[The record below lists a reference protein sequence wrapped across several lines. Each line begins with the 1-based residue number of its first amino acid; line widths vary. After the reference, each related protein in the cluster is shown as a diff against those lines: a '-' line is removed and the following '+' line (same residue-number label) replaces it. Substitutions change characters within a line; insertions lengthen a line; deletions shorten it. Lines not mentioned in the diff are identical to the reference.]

1 MAQVESFRALREEGL
16 AAYRDLY
23 EAVNDPAARASSAV
37 DVEPLAAT
45 LPQPHP
51 AMPLRTLL
59 SLALALQGDLNP
71 LSERPLGPDGVP
83 VSQRLRSWGDEW
95 AALQAVVFPEL
106 SGSALSFLQAWR
118 EWRAPAKEPPTSP
131 GRISWSVLRGRAR
144 EVVAG
149 NHPVAGP
156 EHVFFAL
163 VRDWAPDLEP
173 LLDEVEV
180 DADALLSA
188 ASESLPPGDGLSAF
202 SLGEIVESSD
212 LPFAEAREREVSA
225 ELGGLATS
233 SWTILAALLRAGL
246 VPAAPSELL
255 RPAEEQIVE
264 AIRSL
269 AGHRLGRVRPSRT
282 ISRDYWVDEDTTLGH
297 GIYADAIVEFIRHP
311 ETRPPLTIGIK
322 APWGA
327 GKTSLMRMIRKQLDP
342 DPERP
347 IEESTRKQLTNH
359 QMLKLLRR
367 KPATRDR
374 ALETR
379 ISGQARDSSSRPTVW
394 FNVWK
399 YQSAEQIWAGL
410 GHEMI
415 RQITAR
421 MSRAERE
428 RFWARL
434 NLRRLDEARIRREL
448 YRALFDRLLSTKRV
462 IVAAAVAVAVAVVTL
477 ALPSSLVEAR
487 SAGAG
492 AFVLAVLGLAKTTY
506 SRVRAFLDD
515 DVSASYAT
523 LVREPDYEGHLGFL
537 HLVHS
542 DMSAVLDLVATED
555 RPVIV
560 FVDDLDRCSWDV
572 VAKVVEALN
581 LFLAGDF
588 PNCIFVIAMEPE
600 VVAAHMQVAYERLTQ
615 ALDGADG
622 PPLGWRFL
630 EKMVQLPLSLPPPE
644 ASQVERYLD
653 SLFGPGHDEP
663 EPAVEQLAAFEERLR
678 EEQPSFDDLP
688 DAALRASQEI
698 TGRELS
704 VIPSSFARSVLSVVG
719 DRFTDEDEEVRAV
732 VGAQVVHFSNN
743 PREIK
748 RLLNVFRFY
757 AFIQVSRGLAGLST
771 PTLEQVAKL
780 AVLAVRWPN
789 LLELFGRPWALGE
802 DERVLARLETLART
816 QQGNGVPADWSETLS
831 SGPFPDRLRAQLA
844 SPALYRVLKGEPLLG
859 ESPAGFL

>member
-1 MAQVESFRALREEGL
+1 MAERRSLRALREEGL
-16 AAYRDLY
+16 AAYRELY
-23 EAVNDPAARASSAV
+23 EAVSDPVARERSAI
-37 DVEPLAAT
+37 DVEPLAGM
-45 LPQPHP
+45 LPRPHP
-51 AMPLRTLL
+51 AMPLRVLL
-59 SLALALQGDLNP
+59 SLALALQGDLKL
-71 LSERPLGPDGVP
+71 LSSGPPGPDGLP
-83 VSQRLRSWGDEW
+83 VSDRLRRWADEW

-106 SGSALSFLQAWR
+106 SMSALGFLQAWR
-118 EWRAPAKEPPTSP
+118 DWRAPASESPTTP
-131 GRISWSVLRGRAR
+131 GRISWSILRLRAR
-144 EVVAG
+144 QVVAG

-163 VRDWAPDLEP
+163 VRDWTPDLEP

-180 DADALLSA
+180 DADALLA
-188 ASESLPPGDGLSAF
+188 AAAESLPPGDGLSTF
-202 SLGEIVESSD
+202 ELDEIVERSE

-246 VPAAPSELL
+246 VPAAAMELL
-255 RPAEEQIVE
+255 RPAEERITK

-327 GKTSLMRMIRKQLDP
+327 GKTSLMRMIRKQLDS

-347 IEESTRKQLTNH
+347 LEESTRKQLTNH
-359 QMLKLLRR
+359 QMLELLRR

-374 ALETR
+374 ALEMR
-379 ISGQARDSSSRPTVW
+379 VSGQAADSSTRPTVW
-394 FNVWK
+394 FNAWK

-410 GHEMI
+410 GHEII
-415 RQITAR
+415 RQLTAR
-421 MSRAERE
+421 MSRPERE

-434 NLRRLDEARIRREL
+434 NLRRLDEGRIRREL
-448 YRALFDRLLSTKRV
+448 YRALFDRVLSTRRV
-462 IVAAAVAVAVAVVTL
+462 IVSAGAAVVVAVVTL
-477 ALPSSLVEAR
+477 ALPSSFVEAR
-487 SAGAG
+487 GAGAG
-492 AFVLAVLGLAKTTY
+492 AFLLAVLALAKTTY

-523 LVREPDYEGHLGFL
+523 LVREPDYEGELGFL
-537 HLVHS
+537 HLVQS
-542 DMSAVLDLVATED
+542 DMSAVLDLVATEE
-555 RPVIV
+555 RPIV
-560 FVDDLDRCSWDV
+560 VFIDDLDRCSWEV

-588 PNCIFVIAMEPE
+588 PNCVFVIAMEPE
-600 VVAAHMQVAYERLTQ
+600 VVAAHIQVAYDRLTE
-615 ALDGADG
+615 ALDGSDG

-644 ASQVERYLD
+644 TSQVERYLD
-653 SLFGPGHDEP
+653 SLLGPGRDEP
-663 EPAVEQLAAFEERLR
+663 EPEAEQLAEFERRLR
-678 EEQPSFDDLP
+678 EEEPTFDDLP

-698 TGRELS
+698 TGREQT

-719 DRFTDEDEEVRAV
+719 DRFTDNDEEVRAV

-771 PTLEQVAKL
+771 PNLEQVAKL

-789 LLELFGRPWALGE
+789 LLEVFGRPWEFGQ
-802 DERVLARLETLART
+802 DERVLARLETLARG
-816 QQGNGVPADWSETLS
+816 QHGNGIPPDWPATVA
-831 SGPFPDRLRAQLA
+831 SGPFSDRLRTQIA

-859 ESPAGFL
+859 DSPAGFL

>member
-1 MAQVESFRALREEGL
+1 MAEPQRFRALREEGL
-16 AAYRDLY
+16 AAYRELY
-23 EAVNDPAARASSAV
+23 KAISDPATRASSAV
-37 DVEPLAAT
+37 DVESLAAT

-51 AMPLRTLL
+51 AMPLRVLL
-59 SLALALQGDLNP
+59 SLALALQGDLSA
-71 LSERPLGPDGVP
+71 LSSGPPGPDGSP
-83 VSQRLRSWGDEW
+83 ASERLRRWGDVW
-95 AALQAVVFPEL
+95 AALQAVIFPEL
-106 SGSALSFLQAWR
+106 SISALPLLQAWR
-118 EWRAPAKEPPTSP
+118 DWRTPAGESPTTP
-131 GRISWSVLRGRAR
+131 GRISWSVLRVRAR

-163 VRDWAPDLEP
+163 VRDWTPDLEP
-173 LLDEVEV
+173 LLDEVGV
-180 DADALLSA
+180 DGDALLSA
-188 ASESLPPGDGLSAF
+188 AAESLPPGDGLSTF
-202 SLGEIVESSD
+202 GFDEIVESSEM
-212 LPFAEAREREVSA
+212 PFAEAREREVSA

-246 VPAAPSELL
+246 VPAPALESL
-255 RPAEEQIVE
+255 RPAEERIFE
-264 AIRSL
+264 AIRAL

-282 ISRDYWVDEDTTLGH
+282 ISRDYWVDHDTTLGH

-311 ETRPPLTIGIK
+311 QTRPPLTIGIK

-347 IEESTRKQLTNH
+347 LKVAAREQLTNE

-374 ALETR
+374 ALEMR
-379 ISGQARDSSSRPTVW
+379 LSGQPGDLSSRPTVW
-394 FNVWK
+394 FNAWK

-410 GHEMI
+410 GHEII
-415 RQITAR
+415 RQLTAR
-421 MSRAERE
+421 MTKVQRE

-434 NLRRLDEARIRREL
+434 NLRRLDEGRIRREL
-448 YRALFDRLLSTKRV
+448 YRALFDRLLSTRRV
-462 IVAAAVAVAVAVVTL
+462 VVAAGAAVAVAIITL
-477 ALPSSLVEAR
+477 ALPGSFAEAR
-487 SAGAG
+487 AAGAG
-492 AFVLAVLGLAKTTY
+492 AFLLAVLGLAKTTY

-515 DVSASYAT
+515 GVSASYAT
-523 LVREPDYEGHLGFL
+523 LVREPDYEGQLGFL

-542 DMSAVLDLVATED
+542 DMSAALDLVATEE
-555 RPVIV
+555 RPVVV
-560 FVDDLDRCSWDV
+560 FIDDLDRCSWEV

-600 VVAAHMQVAYERLTQ
+600 VVAAHIEVAYDRLTQ
-615 ALDGADG
+615 ALDGSDG

-644 ASQVERYLD
+644 PSQVERYLD
-653 SLFGPGHDEP
+653 SLLGPARDEP
-663 EPAVEQLAAFEERLR
+663 EPEAEQLAEFERRLR
-678 EEQPSFDDLP
+678 QEQPSFDDLP
-688 DAALRASQEI
+688 DAALRASQEV
-698 TGRELS
+698 TGREQT
-704 VIPSSFARSVLSVVG
+704 VIPSSFARSVLTVVG
-719 DRFTDEDEEVRAV
+719 DRFTDKDEEVRAV

-789 LLELFGRPWALGE
+789 LLEVFGRPWALGQT
-802 DERVLARLETLART
+802 ERVLARLETLARG
-816 QQGNGVPADWSETLS
+816 QDGNGVPPDWSETLS
-831 SGPFPDRLRAQLA
+831 SGPFSDRLRAEVA
-844 SPALYRVLKGEPLLG
+844 SPALYRVLRGEPLLG

>member
-1 MAQVESFRALREEGL
+1 MAEARSFRALREEGL
-16 AAYRDLY
+16 AAYRELY
-23 EAVNDPAARASSAV
+23 EAVNDPDARERSAV
-37 DVEPLAAT
+37 DVEPVAP
-45 LPQPHP
+45 LPRPHA
-51 AMPLRTLL
+51 AMPLRVLL
-59 SLALALQGDLNP
+59 SLALALQGDLKP
-71 LSERPLGPDGVP
+71 LASGPANSEGLP
-83 VSQRLRSWGDEW
+83 VSQRLRRWGDEW
-95 AALQAVVFPEL
+95 AALQGVLFPEL
-106 SGSALSFLQAWR
+106 SIAALPFMQAWR
-118 EWRAPAKEPPTSP
+118 EWRTPPGESPTTP
-131 GRISWSVLRGRAR
+131 GRISWSVLRRRAR

-163 VRDWAPDLEP
+163 IRDWTPDLEP

-180 DADALLSA
+180 DADALVSA
-188 ASESLPPGDGLSAF
+188 AAESLPPGDGLSTF
-202 SLGEIVESSD
+202 DLEEIVESSEM
-212 LPFAEAREREVSA
+212 PFAEARERELSA

-233 SWTILAALLRAGL
+233 SWTILGALLSAGL
-246 VPAAPSELL
+246 VPEVASELL
-255 RPAEEQIVE
+255 RPAEERIIE

-269 AGHRLGRVRPSRT
+269 AGTRLGRVRPSRT
-282 ISRDYWVDEDTTLGH
+282 ISRDYWVDEDSALGH

-347 IEESTRKQLTNH
+347 LVESARQELTNQ

-367 KPATRDR
+367 KPSTRDR
-374 ALETR
+374 ALEMSVSR
-379 ISGQARDSSSRPTVW
+379 QVSDRSARATVW
-394 FNVWK
+394 FNAWK

-410 GHEMI
+410 GHEI
-415 RQITAR
+415 IGQLTAR
-421 MSRAERE
+421 MSRGERE

-434 NLRRLDEARIRREL
+434 NLRRLDEGRIRREL
-448 YRALFDRLLSTKRV
+448 YRALFDRLLSSRRV
-462 IVAAAVAVAVAVVTL
+462 IIAVAAAAALAIVTL
-477 ALPSSLVEAR
+477 ALPSSYAGAK

-492 AFVLAVLGLAKTTY
+492 AFLVAVLGLTKTTY
-506 SRVRAFLDD
+506 SRVHAFLDD
-515 DVSASYAT
+515 GVSASYAT
-523 LVREPDYEGHLGFL
+523 LVREPDYEGQLGFL

-542 DMSAVLDLVATED
+542 DLSAVLDLAATED
-555 RPVIV
+555 RPVVV
-560 FVDDLDRCSWDV
+560 FIDDLDRCSWEV

-588 PNCIFVIAMEPE
+588 PDCIFVIAMEPE
-600 VVAAHMQVAYERLTQ
+600 VVAAHIQVAYNPLTQ
-615 ALDGADG
+615 ALDTPDE

-644 ASQVERYLD
+644 PVQVERYLD
-653 SLFGPGHDEP
+653 SLLGPAQNETEP
-663 EPAVEQLAAFEERLR
+663 DAEQLTEFERRLR

-688 DAALRASQEI
+688 NAALQASQEI
-698 TGRELS
+698 TGREQT

-719 DRFTDEDEEVRAV
+719 DRFTDNDEEVRAV

-757 AFIQVSRGLAGLST
+757 AFIQVSRGLAGLSI

-789 LLELFGRPWALGE
+789 LLEVFGRPWDPGE
-802 DERVLARLETLART
+802 DERVLARLETLARG
-816 QQGNGVPADWSETLS
+816 QPGDGALADWSDLLEQ
-831 SGPFPDRLRAQLA
+831 GPFSDRIRKQLA

-859 ESPAGFL
+859 ESPSGFL